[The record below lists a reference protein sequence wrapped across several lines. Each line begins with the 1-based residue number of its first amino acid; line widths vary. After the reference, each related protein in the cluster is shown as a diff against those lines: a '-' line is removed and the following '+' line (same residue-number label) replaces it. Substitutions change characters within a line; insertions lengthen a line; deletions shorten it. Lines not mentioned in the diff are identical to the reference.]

1 MWYGICLLVY
11 QNFVLFMLLSR
22 HFLFEVLLLDFKGS
36 IVRTFLFAERELN
49 IIHWERKNS
58 DK

>member
-11 QNFVLFMLLSR
+11 QNFVPFMLLSR

-49 IIHWERKNS
+49 IIHWKRKIS